1 MVGEFAVI
9 GIGMFGRNVAVQLAR
24 AGHSVLAIDIDQ
36 EEVDRAAADLDAVV
50 CADATDEA
58 ALRELRMERMTC
70 AVVAIGAQSMEAS
83 ILATALLR
91 QLGVPRIVARSL
103 SDLHARVLRAV
114 GAHEVVSPEEEMGQR
129 LARRL
134 AEPSVLERIELGEG
148 AELAELEVPAAW
160 IGKSLLELDIRRKY
174 GVTVVAVRRG
184 RTVRATVDASLPL
197 GEGEVVVVI
206 GEPAGIERV
215 ATLK

>member
-24 AGHSVLAIDIDQ
+24 AGHSVLAVDIDQ

-50 CADATDEA
+50 CADATD
-58 ALRELRMERMTC
+58 
-70 AVVAIGAQSMEAS
+70 GAQSMEAS

-215 ATLK
+215 AALK